1 MEYSQQNVQKVIEQQ
16 PRESRIDRRRTSW
29 RRMIRASSRF
39 PDRSWRAAIIIDNG
53 PADRQ
58 AESNGHGADRYSFPL
73 RTDNTRIVI
82 ASSFA
87 RFSATFFVRVR
98 RLFIGPSPAPILEE
112 SNSNPVLPL
121 LSHSLRIQLQP
132 CSSFTFS
139 FSTKDGRRKW
149 LPDRISSASLHPSI
163 LDSLHSSVRCKW
175 S

>member
-1 MEYSQQNVQKVIEQQ
+1 MNLTSIQPITLTRLIARLTEYSQQNVQKVIEQQ
-16 PRESRIDRRRTSW
+16 PRESRIDRRRTSR
-29 RRMIRASSRF
+29 RRMTRASSRF

-98 RLFIGPSPAPILEE
+98 RLFIGPSPAPISEE
-112 SNSNPVLPL
+112 SNSKPVLPS
-121 LSHSLRIQLQP
+121 LSHSLQKMDAGSGFQIEFLALLCIRW
-132 CSSFTFS
+132 F
-139 FSTKDGRRKW
+139 
-149 LPDRISSASLHPSI
+149 
-163 LDSLHSSVRCKW
+163 
-175 S
+175 

>member
-1 MEYSQQNVQKVIEQQ
+1 MNLTSIQPITLTRLTARLMEYSQQNVQKVIEQQ

-121 LSHSLRIQLQP
+121 LSHSLRKMGAGSGFQIKYLALL
-132 CSSFTFS
+132 CIHRF
-139 FSTKDGRRKW
+139 
-149 LPDRISSASLHPSI
+149 
-163 LDSLHSSVRCKW
+163 
-175 S
+175 